1 MMDEV
6 KWFMIGAALIALGMC
21 AVEGVKSYGK
31 YQIKIAEIQAQER
44 CGKGDLSDE

>member
-1 MMDEV
+1 MDEV

-21 AVEGVKSYGK
+21 AIEGVERYGK